1 MKEFS
6 ALKEDFRSLKDDFR
20 RLKRK
25 LRSDLPE
32 QVNSDQPPE
41 KKKTVSA
48 ASPKKPLTS
57 DEKESVT
64 PLKSGIVTPSPSKL
78 LQSSDDMKYNNHT
91 KSDLEDSIAHVDD
104 LYSAVKILMLKL
116 FPESYII
123 SHSVTGKPSNSKVEA
138 KPQFD
143 RRLYNVLLLVIKN
156 KFGSSTPSKDV
167 TAKVH
172 SVQRWVQKHS
182 K

>member
-1 MKEFS
+1 MKEFI
-6 ALKEDFRSLKDDFR
+6 ALKDDLRSLKDDFR

-25 LRSDLPE
+25 LRSEQPE
-32 QVNSDQPPE
+32 QVNLDQPLEKKKSPSTASQSSNDEVSSDQPLE
-41 KKKTVSA
+41 KKS
-48 ASPKKPLTS
+48 
-57 DEKESVT
+57 
-64 PLKSGIVTPSPSKL
+64 PSPAS
-78 LQSSDDMKYNNHT
+78 QSSTDVKKYNNHT
-91 KSDLEDSIAHVDD
+91 ESDLEDSIAHVDD

-116 FPESYII
+116 FTESYII
-123 SHSVTGKPSNSKVEA
+123 SHSVTGKPSNSKIEA

-143 RRLYNVLLLVIKN
+143 RRLYNMLLSVIKN

-172 SVQRWVQKHS
+172 SVQRWIQKHYT

>member
-1 MKEFS
+1 MKEFI
-6 ALKEDFRSLKDDFR
+6 ALKDDLRSLKDDFR

-25 LRSDLPE
+25 LRSEQPE
-32 QVNSDQPPE
+32 QVNLDQPLE
-41 KKKTVSA
+41 KKKSQSI
-48 ASPKKPLTS
+48 AS
-57 DEKESVT
+57 
-64 PLKSGIVTPSPSKL
+64 
-78 LQSSDDMKYNNHT
+78 QSSNDEVGSVQPLEKKSPPASQSSTDVTKYNNHT
-91 KSDLEDSIAHVDD
+91 ESDLEDSIALLDD
-104 LYSAVKILMLKL
+104 LYSAVKTLMLKL

-123 SHSVTGKPSNSKVEA
+123 SHSVTGKPSNSKIEA

-143 RRLYNVLLLVIKN
+143 RRLYNILLPVIKN

-172 SVQRWVQKHS
+172 SVQRWIQKHYT